1 MFDIGAPELLIVLVI
16 VVLLFGPGRLARTMS
31 EIGKGLRAFK
41 ESLSSE
47 EESDSVSETNS
58 TPK

>member
-16 VVLLFGPGRLARTMS
+16 VVLVFGPGRIARTMS
-31 EIGKGLRAFK
+31 ELGKGLHSFK

-47 EESDSVSETNS
+47 EESDSVSDTNA